1 MSSVFESSEEKTNG
15 TKLARLVIDGGT
27 HALRTFLNTFHPPG
41 VLQAALAS
49 NFGKLHV
56 LKSKR
61 AIFDSQWESLFPSSG
76 DPPDSETFDI
86 TLLHL
91 LLREIC
97 YLAPPSTVWNNLA
110 LDSDVSPEAHIVR
123 IKCFRNELC
132 HSISTGIT
140 NVEFEDK
147 WNKISK
153 SLVVLGLDQKE
164 IDLLKTKP
172 IDHDTESRVKAE
184 VERWTRDFET
194 QIQILEQEVKQ
205 MKDEISRIHDSISEK
220 GANELA
226 NCLPDEIPDVF
237 GRSEEIR
244 QVTEAIQF
252 QRVATVVITGGP
264 GFGKT
269 TVANKVAHELVANHH
284 CKNTVLYCPIRSK
297 TTVDDVAT
305 SMILTCNKNHSHP
318 PQNPHHWLL
327 NWSKQQMNN
336 VTFILDNADD
346 VLNSDDRLHFINLL
360 RDMRILSGQNVDFLV
375 TSRRVFKDSSLKMIE
390 VRLKPLPPE
399 ESQRVLTAQV
409 SDDCIKKQL
418 SKTDILVELCGCVP
432 LALCIV
438 GSLLLDYTEDELINS
453 LKESPLEVLRED
465 ESDDNSVEKAIKT
478 SYDVLS
484 HIEQQALLVMSAFPG
499 SFSSEAARTVISKCT
514 SCTTQPILILRS
526 LKNRSLIEQP
536 ASQRYQIHP
545 LIQAFLKT
553 IDQEVG
559 TQLVISGQR
568 EACAYF
574 ISQLADNA
582 NLYWTND
589 MCKESIQRFN
599 KDRHNFEYFLKACI
613 SGLKNEDP
621 DVLAVMETLVERIS
635 QISSIYL
642 YLEMCLL
649 PSVYVEFL
657 KLSCDLLTSG
667 HYPANKRV
675 ELLCLVGHESRRA
688 GDLNKYKEFQEK
700 AREAHLQNP
709 AEFEGEKVSEAF
721 FHNNNARFL
730 AEEGK
735 LDEAKEQFDLCLN
748 ICEENLSLDYMYV
761 QKAITLLFAGYED
774 NRRNERCKAEQKL
787 NEALDLYQRVL
798 GKHVMTAWA
807 ERKLADF
814 HLFHGDGS
822 LGTVEDQQKCIEFY
836 GDALTIME
844 SLGMAG
850 HKECILSLTNLG
862 ICHQLQGNQEQAMK
876 LYQGALNIAERE
888 LGENHKWKVYL
899 KTQMAYWNKEKGNLD
914 EAKALKEEA
923 VHMSDTLGLPVNQ
936 PRNKFLLQKI

>member
-1 MSSVFESSEEKTNG
+1 MTSVFEASQEKTNG
-15 TKLARLVIDGGT
+15 TKLVRLVIDGGT
-27 HALRTFLNTFHPPG
+27 HALRTFLHTIYPPG
-41 VLQAALAS
+41 VLQAALTS
-49 NFGKLHV
+49 NRGTLQV
-56 LKSKR
+56 LKSRR

-97 YLAPPSTVWNNLA
+97 YLAPPLTGWNNPPA
-110 LDSDVSPEAHIVR
+110 DTDFSYEANIVR
-123 IKCFRNELC
+123 IKFFRNELC
-132 HSISTGIT
+132 HGISTGIT
-140 NVEFEDK
+140 NAEFEDK

-153 SLVVLGLDQKE
+153 SLVALGLDQNE
-164 IDLLKTKP
+164 VDRLKTEP

-194 QIQILEQEVKQ
+194 QIQLLELEVKQ
-205 MKDEISRIHDSISEK
+205 MKEKISRIQVSGSET
-220 GANELA
+220 GAGELA
-226 NCLPDEIPDVF
+226 NCLPDEDPKVF

-244 QVTEAIQF
+244 QVTEAIQTKG
-252 QRVATVVITGGP
+252 VATVVITGGP

-269 TVANKVAHELVANHH
+269 TVANKVAHELVGV

-305 SMILTCNKNHSHP
+305 SMILACNKNHSHP

-327 NWSKQQMNN
+327 NWSKQQTNN

-346 VLNSDDRLHFINLL
+346 VLNSDDRSHFISLL
-360 RDMRILSGQNVDFLV
+360 HDMRILSGQNINFVV

-399 ESQRVLTAQV
+399 ESQRVLTEQI

-453 LKESPLEVLRED
+453 LNEKPLDVLRED

-478 SYDVLS
+478 SYDVLN
-484 HIEQQALLVMSAFPG
+484 HIEQQVLVVMSAFPG
-499 SFSSEAARTVISKCT
+499 SFSSEAAKTVINKCT
-514 SCTTQPILILRS
+514 SCTSQPISILRS

-553 IDQEVG
+553 IDQDMG
-559 TQLVISGQR
+559 TPLVALG
-568 EACAYF
+568 EKVACAYF
-574 ISQLADNA
+574 VSQLADNTV
-582 NLYWTND
+582 LYWSKD
-589 MCKESIQRFN
+589 RCKESIQLFN
-599 KDRHNFEYFLKACI
+599 KDRHNFEYFLNVCI
-613 SGLKNEDP
+613 SGVKSKDP
-621 DVLAVMETLVERIS
+621 DVLAIVETLLERLS
-635 QISSIYL
+635 RISSIYL

-667 HYPANKRV
+667 HHPANKRV

-700 AREAHLQNP
+700 AREMFSQNP

-721 FHNNNARFL
+721 FYNNNARFL

-735 LDEAKEQFDLCLN
+735 LDEAKEEFDLCLN
-748 ICEENLSLDYMYV
+748 ICEEHLYLDYMYV

-774 NRRNERCKAEQKL
+774 NRRNERHEANQKL
-787 NEALDLYQRVL
+787 NEALNLYRSVL

-807 ERKLADF
+807 HRYLADF
-814 HLFHGDGS
+814 LLFHVDNS
-822 LGTVEDQQKCIEFY
+822 FGTAEDQQKCMKLYEN
-836 GDALTIME
+836 ALEIME
-844 SLGMAG
+844 SLGMAD

-862 ICHQLQGNQEQAMK
+862 ICHQLQGSQEQAMK
-876 LYQGALNIAERE
+876 LYQRALHIAERE
-888 LGENHKWKVYL
+888 LGENHTWKVYL
-899 KTQMAYWNKEKGNLD
+899 KTQMAYWNKENGKLV
-914 EAKALKEEA
+914 EAKTLKDDA
-923 VHMSDTLGLPVNQ
+923 VRMSYTLGLPDNQ

>member
-1 MSSVFESSEEKTNG
+1 MTSVFEASEEKTNG

-27 HALRTFLNTFHPPG
+27 HVLRSFLHTIYPPG

-49 NFGKLHV
+49 NYGTLQL
-56 LKSKR
+56 LKSRR
-61 AIFDSQWESLFPSSG
+61 AIFDNQWESLFPSSG

-97 YLAPPSTVWNNLA
+97 YLAPPLTGWNNLPA
-110 LDSDVSPEAHIVR
+110 DTDFSYEANIVR
-123 IKCFRNELC
+123 IKFFRNELC
-132 HSISTGIT
+132 HGISTGIT
-140 NVEFEDK
+140 NAEFEDK

-153 SLVVLGLDQKE
+153 SLVALGLDQKE
-164 IDLLKTKP
+164 VDRLKTKP

-194 QIQILEQEVKQ
+194 QIQLLELEVKQ
-205 MKDEISRIHDSISEK
+205 MNDKISRIQDSVSETAA
-220 GANELA
+220 GELT
-226 NCLPDEIPDVF
+226 NCLPDEDRKVF

-244 QVTEAIQF
+244 QVTEAIQTKG
-252 QRVATVVITGGP
+252 VATVVITGGP

-305 SMILTCNKNHSHP
+305 SMILACNKNHSHP
-318 PQNPHHWLL
+318 PRNPHHWLL

-346 VLNSDDRLHFINLL
+346 VLNSDDRLHFISLL
-360 RDMRILSGQNVDFLV
+360 RDMRILSGQNINFVV

-399 ESQRVLTAQV
+399 ESQRVLTEQI

-438 GSLLLDYTEDELINS
+438 GSLLLDYTEDELIDS
-453 LKESPLEVLRED
+453 LKERPLDVLRED

-499 SFSSEAARTVISKCT
+499 SFSSEAAKTVINNCT
-514 SCTTQPILILRS
+514 SCTTQPISILRS

-545 LIQAFLKT
+545 LIQAFLKS
-553 IDQEVG
+553 IDQDMG
-559 TQLVISGQR
+559 THLVTLG
-568 EACAYF
+568 EKVACAF
-574 ISQLADNA
+574 FVSQLADNTV
-582 NLYWTND
+582 LYWSKD
-589 MCKESIQRFN
+589 RCKESIQRFN
-599 KDRHNFEYFLKACI
+599 EDRHNFEYFLNACI
-613 SGLKNEDP
+613 SGLKSKNP
-621 DVLAVMETLVERIS
+621 DILTIVEILIERIS
-635 QISSIYL
+635 RISSIYL

-667 HYPANKRV
+667 HHPATKRV

-700 AREAHLQNP
+700 ARETFSQNP
-709 AEFEGEKVSEAF
+709 AAFQGEKVSEAF
-721 FHNNNARFL
+721 FYNNNARFL

-735 LDEAKEQFDLCLN
+735 LDEAKQQFDFCLN

-761 QKAITLLFAGYED
+761 QKAITLLFAGNED
-774 NRRNERCKAEQKL
+774 NRRNERQEAEQKL

-798 GKHVMTAWA
+798 GRHVMTAWA
-807 ERKLADF
+807 YRYLADF
-814 HLFHGDGS
+814 LLFHVDNS
-822 LGTVEDQQKCIEFY
+822 FGTAENQQKCIELY
-836 GDALTIME
+836 EDALEIME
-844 SLGMAG
+844 SLGMAD

-862 ICHQLQGNQEQAMK
+862 ICRQLQDNQEQAMK
-876 LYQGALNIAERE
+876 LYQRALHIAERE
-888 LGENHKWKVYL
+888 LGENHTWKVYL
-899 KTQMAYWNKEKGNLD
+899 KTQMAYWNKENGRLD
-914 EAKALKEEA
+914 EAKALKDDA
-923 VHMSDTLGLPVNQ
+923 MRMSYTLGLSDNQ

>member
-1 MSSVFESSEEKTNG
+1 M
-15 TKLARLVIDGGT
+15 
-27 HALRTFLNTFHPPG
+27 
-41 VLQAALAS
+41 
-49 NFGKLHV
+49 
-56 LKSKR
+56 
-61 AIFDSQWESLFPSSG
+61 
-76 DPPDSETFDI
+76 
-86 TLLHL
+86 
-91 LLREIC
+91 
-97 YLAPPSTVWNNLA
+97 
-110 LDSDVSPEAHIVR
+110 
-123 IKCFRNELC
+123 
-132 HSISTGIT
+132 
-140 NVEFEDK
+140 
-147 WNKISK
+147 
-153 SLVVLGLDQKE
+153 
-164 IDLLKTKP
+164 
-172 IDHDTESRVKAE
+172 
-184 VERWTRDFET
+184 
-194 QIQILEQEVKQ
+194 
-205 MKDEISRIHDSISEK
+205 
-220 GANELA
+220 
-226 NCLPDEIPDVF
+226 
-237 GRSEEIR
+237 
-244 QVTEAIQF
+244 
-252 QRVATVVITGGP
+252 
-264 GFGKT
+264 
-269 TVANKVAHELVANHH
+269 
-284 CKNTVLYCPIRSK
+284 
-297 TTVDDVAT
+297 
-305 SMILTCNKNHSHP
+305 
-318 PQNPHHWLL
+318 
-327 NWSKQQMNN
+327 
-336 VTFILDNADD
+336 
-346 VLNSDDRLHFINLL
+346 
-360 RDMRILSGQNVDFLV
+360 
-375 TSRRVFKDSSLKMIE
+375 
-390 VRLKPLPPE
+390 
-399 ESQRVLTAQV
+399 
-409 SDDCIKKQL
+409 
-418 SKTDILVELCGCVP
+418 
-432 LALCIV
+432 
-438 GSLLLDYTEDELINS
+438 
-453 LKESPLEVLRED
+453 EVLRED

-478 SYDVLS
+478 SYDVLN
-484 HIEQQALLVMSAFPG
+484 HIEQQVLVVMSAFPG
-499 SFSSEAARTVISKCT
+499 SFSSEAAKTVISKCT
-514 SCTTQPILILRS
+514 SCTSQPISILRS

-536 ASQRYQIHP
+536 ASHRYQIHP

-553 IDQEVG
+553 IDQDIG
-559 TQLVISGQR
+559 TQLVIWGER
-568 EACAYF
+568 VACAYF

-582 NLYWTND
+582 DLYWTKD

-621 DVLAVMETLVERIS
+621 DVLAVIETLVERIS
-635 QISSIYL
+635 QISSKYL

-667 HYPANKRV
+667 HHPSTKRV

-688 GDLNKYKEFQEK
+688 GYLNKYKEFQEK

-822 LGTVEDQQKCIEFY
+822 LGTVEDQQKCMELY

>member
-1 MSSVFESSEEKTNG
+1 MTSVFEATQEKTNG

-27 HALRTFLNTFHPPG
+27 HALRTFLHTIYPPG

-49 NFGKLHV
+49 NVGTLQV
-56 LKSKR
+56 LKSRR

-86 TLLHL
+86 TLLYL

-97 YLAPPSTVWNNLA
+97 YLAPPLTGWNNIPA
-110 LDSDVSPEAHIVR
+110 ETDFSYEANIVR
-123 IKCFRNELC
+123 IKLFRNELC
-132 HSISTGIT
+132 HGISTGIT
-140 NVEFEDK
+140 NAEFEDK

-153 SLVVLGLDQKE
+153 SLVALGLDQKE
-164 IDLLKTKP
+164 VDRLKTKP

-194 QIQILEQEVKQ
+194 QIQLLELEVKQ
-205 MKDEISRIHDSISEK
+205 MKDKISRIQVSVSET
-220 GANELA
+220 GAGELA
-226 NCLPDEIPDVF
+226 NCLPDEDPKVF
-237 GRSEEIR
+237 GRSEEIG
-244 QVTEAIQF
+244 QVTEAIKAKG
-252 QRVATVVITGGP
+252 VAVVVITGGP

-269 TVANKVAHELVANHH
+269 TVANKVAHELVGV

-305 SMILTCNKNHSHP
+305 SMILACNKNHSHP

-346 VLNSDDRLHFINLL
+346 VLNSDDQSHFISLL
-360 RDMRILSGQNVDFLV
+360 RDMRILSGQNINFVV

-399 ESQRVLTAQV
+399 ESQRVLTEQI

-418 SKTDILVELCGCVP
+418 SKTDIVVELCGCVP

-453 LKESPLEVLRED
+453 LKERPLDVLRED

-499 SFSSEAARTVISKCT
+499 SFTSEAAKAVINNCT
-514 SCTTQPILILRS
+514 SCTTQPISILRS
-526 LKNRSLIEQP
+526 LKHRSLIEQP

-553 IDQEVG
+553 IDQDMGTPLVALGEEV
-559 TQLVISGQR
+559 
-568 EACAYF
+568 ACAYF
-574 ISQLADNA
+574 VSLLADNTV
-582 NLYWTND
+582 LYWSKD
-589 MCKESIQRFN
+589 RCKESIQRFN
-599 KDRHNFEYFLKACI
+599 MDRHNFEFFLNLCI
-613 SGLKNEDP
+613 SGVKSKDP
-621 DVLAVMETLVERIS
+621 DVLAIVETLLERIS
-635 QISSIYL
+635 RISSIYL

-667 HYPANKRV
+667 HHPATKRV

-700 AREAHLQNP
+700 ARETFSQNP
-709 AEFEGEKVSEAF
+709 AEFAGEKVSEAF
-721 FHNNNARFL
+721 FYNNNARFL

-735 LDEAKEQFDLCLN
+735 LDEAKEEFDFCLN

-774 NRRNERCKAEQKL
+774 NRRNERHEADQKL
-787 NEALDLYQRVL
+787 NEALDLYQKVL

-807 ERKLADF
+807 HRYLADF
-814 HLFHGDGS
+814 LLFHVDNS
-822 LGTVEDQQKCIEFY
+822 FGTAEDQQKCIELY
-836 GDALTIME
+836 ENALEIME
-844 SLGMAG
+844 SLGMAD

-862 ICHQLQGNQEQAMK
+862 ICHQLQGSQEQAMK
-876 LYQGALNIAERE
+876 LYQRALHIAERE
-888 LGENHKWKVYL
+888 LGENHTWKVYL
-899 KTQMAYWNKEKGNLD
+899 KTQMAYWNKENGKLD
-914 EAKALKEEA
+914 EAEALKDDA
-923 VHMSDTLGLPVNQ
+923 VRMSYTLGLPDNQ

>member
-61 AIFDSQWESLFPSSG
+61 GIFDSQWESLFPSSG

-97 YLAPPSTVWNNLA
+97 YLAPPSTGWNNLP

-132 HSISTGIT
+132 HSISTGVT

-147 WNKISK
+147 WNKISE
-153 SLVVLGLDQKE
+153 SLVALGLDQKE

-194 QIQILEQEVKQ
+194 QIQILEQE
-205 MKDEISRIHDSISEK
+205 
-220 GANELA
+220 LA

-252 QRVATVVITGGP
+252 QRVDTVVITGGP
-264 GFGKT
+264 GF
-269 TVANKVAHELVANHH
+269 VAHELVANHH

-327 NWSKQQMNN
+327 NWSKQQMNH

-346 VLNSDDRLHFINLL
+346 ILNSDDRLHFINLL

-390 VRLKPLPPE
+390 VRLKALALE
-399 ESQRVLTAQV
+399 ESRRVLTAQV

-418 SKTDILVELCGCVP
+418 SKTDILIELCGCVP
-432 LALCIV
+432 LAICIV
-438 GSLLLDYTEDELINS
+438 GSLLSDYTEDELINS
-453 LKESPLEVLRED
+453 LKESPLDVLRED
-465 ESDDNSVEKAIKT
+465 ESDDNSVKKAIKT
-478 SYDVLS
+478 SHDVLS
-484 HIEQQALLVMSAFPG
+484 DIEQQVLVVMSAFLG
-499 SFSSEAARTVISKCT
+499 SFSSEAAKTVISKCM
-514 SCTTQPILILRS
+514 SCISQPMSILRS

-582 NLYWTND
+582 DLYWTND

-667 HYPANKRV
+667 HHPSTRRV

-822 LGTVEDQQKCIEFY
+822 LGTVEDQQKCIELY

>member
-1 MSSVFESSEEKTNG
+1 M
-15 TKLARLVIDGGT
+15 
-27 HALRTFLNTFHPPG
+27 
-41 VLQAALAS
+41 
-49 NFGKLHV
+49 
-56 LKSKR
+56 
-61 AIFDSQWESLFPSSG
+61 
-76 DPPDSETFDI
+76 
-86 TLLHL
+86 
-91 LLREIC
+91 
-97 YLAPPSTVWNNLA
+97 
-110 LDSDVSPEAHIVR
+110 
-123 IKCFRNELC
+123 
-132 HSISTGIT
+132 
-140 NVEFEDK
+140 
-147 WNKISK
+147 
-153 SLVVLGLDQKE
+153 
-164 IDLLKTKP
+164 
-172 IDHDTESRVKAE
+172 
-184 VERWTRDFET
+184 
-194 QIQILEQEVKQ
+194 
-205 MKDEISRIHDSISEK
+205 
-220 GANELA
+220 
-226 NCLPDEIPDVF
+226 
-237 GRSEEIR
+237 
-244 QVTEAIQF
+244 
-252 QRVATVVITGGP
+252 
-264 GFGKT
+264 
-269 TVANKVAHELVANHH
+269 
-284 CKNTVLYCPIRSK
+284 
-297 TTVDDVAT
+297 
-305 SMILTCNKNHSHP
+305 
-318 PQNPHHWLL
+318 
-327 NWSKQQMNN
+327 
-336 VTFILDNADD
+336 
-346 VLNSDDRLHFINLL
+346 
-360 RDMRILSGQNVDFLV
+360 
-375 TSRRVFKDSSLKMIE
+375 
-390 VRLKPLPPE
+390 
-399 ESQRVLTAQV
+399 
-409 SDDCIKKQL
+409 
-418 SKTDILVELCGCVP
+418 
-432 LALCIV
+432 
-438 GSLLLDYTEDELINS
+438 
-453 LKESPLEVLRED
+453 
-465 ESDDNSVEKAIKT
+465 
-478 SYDVLS
+478 
-484 HIEQQALLVMSAFPG
+484 
-499 SFSSEAARTVISKCT
+499 
-514 SCTTQPILILRS
+514 
-526 LKNRSLIEQP
+526 
-536 ASQRYQIHP
+536 
-545 LIQAFLKT
+545 
-553 IDQEVG
+553 
-559 TQLVISGQR
+559 
-568 EACAYF
+568 ACAYF

-582 NLYWTND
+582 DLYWTKD

-667 HYPANKRV
+667 HHPANKRV

-822 LGTVEDQQKCIEFY
+822 LGTVEDQQKCIELY

-862 ICHQLQGNQEQAMK
+862 ICHQLQGNQEQAIK

-888 LGENHKWKVYL
+888 LGENHKSKVYL

>member
-1 MSSVFESSEEKTNG
+1 MTSVFEASQEKTNG

-27 HALRTFLNTFHPPG
+27 HALRTFLHTIYPPG

-49 NFGKLHV
+49 NFGTLQV

-97 YLAPPSTVWNNLA
+97 YLAPPLTGWNNLPA
-110 LDSDVSPEAHIVR
+110 ETDFSYEANIAR
-123 IKCFRNELC
+123 IKFFRNELC
-132 HSISTGIT
+132 HGISTGIT
-140 NVEFEDK
+140 NAEFEDK

-153 SLVVLGLDQKE
+153 SLVALGLDQKE
-164 IDLLKTKP
+164 VDRLKTKP

-194 QIQILEQEVKQ
+194 QIQLLELEVKQ
-205 MKDEISRIHDSISEK
+205 MKDKISRIQDSVSET
-220 GANELA
+220 GTGELA
-226 NCLPDEIPDVF
+226 NCLPDEDPKVF

-244 QVTEAIQF
+244 QVTEDIQTKG
-252 QRVATVVITGGP
+252 VATVVITGGP

-269 TVANKVAHELVANHH
+269 TVANKVAHELVGV

-305 SMILTCNKNHSHP
+305 SMILACNKNHSHP
-318 PQNPHHWLL
+318 PRNPQHWLL
-327 NWSKQQMNN
+327 NWSKQQTNN

-346 VLNSDDRLHFINLL
+346 VLNSDERLHFVSLL
-360 RDMRILSGQNVDFLV
+360 RDMRILSGQNINFVV

-399 ESQRVLTAQV
+399 ESQRVLTEQI

-418 SKTDILVELCGCVP
+418 SKTDILVELCGRVP

-453 LKESPLEVLRED
+453 LKERPLDVLRED

-484 HIEQQALLVMSAFPG
+484 DIEQQALLVMSAFPG
-499 SFSSEAARTVISKCT
+499 SFSSEAAKTVINNCT
-514 SCTTQPILILRS
+514 SCATQPISILRS

-553 IDQEVG
+553 IDQDMG
-559 TQLVISGQR
+559 TPLVALG
-568 EACAYF
+568 EKVACAYF
-574 ISQLADNA
+574 VSQLADNTV
-582 NLYWTND
+582 LYWSKD
-589 MCKESIQRFN
+589 RCKESIQRFN
-599 KDRHNFEYFLKACI
+599 KDRHNFEFFLNVCI
-613 SGLKNEDP
+613 SGVKSKDP
-621 DVLAVMETLVERIS
+621 DVLVIVETLLERMS
-635 QISSIYL
+635 RISSIYL

-667 HYPANKRV
+667 HHPANKRV

-700 AREAHLQNP
+700 ARETFSQNP

-721 FHNNNARFL
+721 FYNNNARFL

-735 LDEAKEQFDLCLN
+735 LDEAKEEFDFCLN

-761 QKAITLLFAGYED
+761 QKAITLLFAGNED
-774 NRRNERCKAEQKL
+774 NRRNERHEADQKL
-787 NEALDLYQRVL
+787 NEALNLYQRVL

-807 ERKLADF
+807 HRYLADF
-814 HLFHGDGS
+814 LLFHVDNS
-822 LGTVEDQQKCIEFY
+822 FGTAEDQQKCIELY
-836 GDALTIME
+836 ENALGIME
-844 SLGMAG
+844 SLGMAD

-876 LYQGALNIAERE
+876 LYQRALHIAERE
-888 LGENHKWKVYL
+888 LGENHTWKVYL
-899 KTQMAYWNKEKGNLD
+899 KTQMAYWNKENGKLD
-914 EAKALKEEA
+914 EAKALKDDA
-923 VHMSDTLGLPVNQ
+923 LRMSYTLGLPDNQ

>member
-1 MSSVFESSEEKTNG
+1 MTSVFEASQEKTNG

-27 HALRTFLNTFHPPG
+27 HALRTFLNTIYPPG
-41 VLQAALAS
+41 VLQAALTS
-49 NFGKLHV
+49 NRGTLQV
-56 LKSKR
+56 LKSRR

-97 YLAPPSTVWNNLA
+97 YLAPPLTGWNNLP

-140 NVEFEDK
+140 NAEFEDK

-153 SLVVLGLDQKE
+153 SLVALGLDQKE

-220 GANELA
+220 GSNELA

-252 QRVATVVITGGP
+252 QGVATVVITGGP

-269 TVANKVAHELVANHH
+269 TVANKVAHELVGV

-305 SMILTCNKNHSHP
+305 SMILACNKNHSHP
-318 PQNPHHWLL
+318 PQNPHHWFL

-346 VLNSDDRLHFINLL
+346 VLNSDDRLHFISLL
-360 RDMRILSGQNVDFLV
+360 RDMRILSGQNINFVV

-399 ESQRVLTAQV
+399 ESQRVLTEQI

-453 LKESPLEVLRED
+453 LKESPLDVLRED

-499 SFSSEAARTVISKCT
+499 SFSSEAAKTVINNCT
-514 SCTTQPILILRS
+514 SCTTQPISILRS

-553 IDQEVG
+553 IDQDLDTPPVALGEKV
-559 TQLVISGQR
+559 
-568 EACAYF
+568 ACAYF
-574 ISQLADNA
+574 VSQLADNTV
-582 NLYWTND
+582 LYWSKD
-589 MCKESIQRFN
+589 RCKESIQLFN
-599 KDRHNFEYFLKACI
+599 KDRHNFEFFLNVCI
-613 SGLKNEDP
+613 SGVKSKDP
-621 DVLAVMETLVERIS
+621 DVLAIVETLLERIS
-635 QISSIYL
+635 RISSIYL

-667 HYPANKRV
+667 HHPANKTV

-700 AREAHLQNP
+700 ARETFSQNP

-721 FHNNNARFL
+721 FYNNNARFL

-735 LDEAKEQFDLCLN
+735 LDEAKEEFDFCLN

-761 QKAITLLFAGYED
+761 QKAITLLFAGTED
-774 NRRNERCKAEQKL
+774 NRRNERHEADQKL
-787 NEALDLYQRVL
+787 NEALNLYQRVL

-807 ERKLADF
+807 HRYLADF
-814 HLFHGDGS
+814 LLFHVDNS
-822 LGTVEDQQKCIEFY
+822 FGTAEDQQKCIELY
-836 GDALTIME
+836 ENALGIMD
-844 SLGMAG
+844 SLGMAD

-876 LYQGALNIAERE
+876 LYQRALHIAERE
-888 LGENHKWKVYL
+888 LGENHTWKVYL
-899 KTQMAYWNKEKGNLD
+899 KTQMAYWNKENGKLE
-914 EAKALKEEA
+914 EAKALKDDA
-923 VHMSDTLGLPVNQ
+923 VRMSYTLGLPDNQ
-936 PRNKFLLQKI
+936 PRNKFLLHKI

>member
-1 MSSVFESSEEKTNG
+1 MTSVFEASQEKTNG
-15 TKLARLVIDGGT
+15 TKLVRLVIDGGT
-27 HALRTFLNTFHPPG
+27 HALRTFLHTIYSPG
-41 VLQAALAS
+41 VLQAALTS
-49 NFGKLHV
+49 NRGTLQV
-56 LKSKR
+56 LKSRR

-97 YLAPPSTVWNNLA
+97 YLAPPLTGWNNPPA
-110 LDSDVSPEAHIVR
+110 DTDFSYEANIVR
-123 IKCFRNELC
+123 IKFFRNELC
-132 HSISTGIT
+132 HGISTGIT
-140 NVEFEDK
+140 NAEFEDK

-153 SLVVLGLDQKE
+153 SLVALGLDQNE
-164 IDLLKTKP
+164 VDRLKTEP

-194 QIQILEQEVKQ
+194 QIQLLELEVKQ
-205 MKDEISRIHDSISEK
+205 MKEKISRIQVSGSET
-220 GANELA
+220 GAGELA
-226 NCLPDEIPDVF
+226 NCLPDEDPKVF

-244 QVTEAIQF
+244 QVTEAIQTKG
-252 QRVATVVITGGP
+252 VATVVITGGP

-269 TVANKVAHELVANHH
+269 TVANKVAHELVGV

-305 SMILTCNKNHSHP
+305 SMILACNKNHSHP
-318 PQNPHHWLL
+318 PRNPHHWLL
-327 NWSKQQMNN
+327 NWSKQQTNN

-346 VLNSDDRLHFINLL
+346 VLNSDDRSHFISLL
-360 RDMRILSGQNVDFLV
+360 RDMRILSGQNINFVV
-375 TSRRVFKDSSLKMIE
+375 TSRRVFKDPSLKMIE

-399 ESQRVLTAQV
+399 ESQRVLTEQI

-453 LKESPLEVLRED
+453 LNEKPLDVLRED

-478 SYDVLS
+478 SYDVLN
-484 HIEQQALLVMSAFPG
+484 HIEQQVLVVMSAFPG
-499 SFSSEAARTVISKCT
+499 SFSSEAAKTVISKCT
-514 SCTTQPILILRS
+514 SCTSQPISILRS

-553 IDQEVG
+553 IDQDMG
-559 TQLVISGQR
+559 TPLVALG
-568 EACAYF
+568 EKVACAYF
-574 ISQLADNA
+574 VSQLADNTV
-582 NLYWTND
+582 LYWSKD
-589 MCKESIQRFN
+589 RCKESIQLFN
-599 KDRHNFEYFLKACI
+599 KDRHNFEYFLNVCI
-613 SGLKNEDP
+613 SGVKSKDP
-621 DVLAVMETLVERIS
+621 DVLAIVETLLERLS
-635 QISSIYL
+635 RISSIYL

-667 HYPANKRV
+667 HHPANKRV

-700 AREAHLQNP
+700 AREMFSQNP

-721 FHNNNARFL
+721 FYNNNARFL

-735 LDEAKEQFDLCLN
+735 LDEAKEEFDLCLN
-748 ICEENLSLDYMYV
+748 ICEEHLYLDYMYV

-774 NRRNERCKAEQKL
+774 NRRNERHEANQKL
-787 NEALDLYQRVL
+787 NEALNLYRSVL

-807 ERKLADF
+807 HRYLADF
-814 HLFHGDGS
+814 LLFHVDNS
-822 LGTVEDQQKCIEFY
+822 FGTAEDQQKCMKLYEN
-836 GDALTIME
+836 ALEIME
-844 SLGMAG
+844 SLGMAD

-862 ICHQLQGNQEQAMK
+862 ICHQLQGNQEQAMI
-876 LYQGALNIAERE
+876 LYQRALHIAERE
-888 LGENHKWKVYL
+888 LGENHTWKVYL
-899 KTQMAYWNKEKGNLD
+899 KTQMAYWNKENGKLV
-914 EAKALKEEA
+914 EAKTLKDDA
-923 VHMSDTLGLPVNQ
+923 VRMSYTLGLPDNQ

>member
-1 MSSVFESSEEKTNG
+1 MTSVFEASQEKTNG

-27 HALRTFLNTFHPPG
+27 HALRTFLHTIYPPG

-49 NFGKLHV
+49 NYGTLQV

-97 YLAPPSTVWNNLA
+97 YLAEPLTGWNNPPA
-110 LDSDVSPEAHIVR
+110 DTDFSYEASIVR
-123 IKCFRNELC
+123 IKFFRNELC
-132 HSISTGIT
+132 HANSTGIT
-140 NVEFEDK
+140 NAEFEDK

-153 SLVVLGLDQKE
+153 PLVALGLDQNE
-164 IDLLKTKP
+164 VDRLKTKP

-194 QIQILEQEVKQ
+194 QIQLLELEVKQ
-205 MKDEISRIHDSISEK
+205 MKEKISRIQVSGSET
-220 GANELA
+220 GAGELA
-226 NCLPDEIPDVF
+226 NCLPDEDPKVF

-244 QVTEAIQF
+244 QVTEAIQTKG
-252 QRVATVVITGGP
+252 VATVVITGGP

-269 TVANKVAHELVANHH
+269 TVANKVAHELVGV

-318 PQNPHHWLL
+318 PRNPHHWLL
-327 NWSKQQMNN
+327 NWSKQQTNN

-346 VLNSDDRLHFINLL
+346 VLNSDDRLHFISLL
-360 RDMRILSGQNVDFLV
+360 RDMRILSGQNINFVV

-399 ESQRVLTAQV
+399 ESQRVLTEQI

-499 SFSSEAARTVISKCT
+499 SFSSEAAKTVINNCT
-514 SCTTQPILILRS
+514 SCTTQPISILRS

-553 IDQEVG
+553 IDQDLG
-559 TQLVISGQR
+559 TPPVALGEKV
-568 EACAYF
+568 ACAYF
-574 ISQLADNA
+574 VSQLADNTV
-582 NLYWTND
+582 LYWSKD
-589 MCKESIQRFN
+589 RCKESIQLFN
-599 KDRHNFEYFLKACI
+599 KDRHNFEFFLNVCI
-613 SGLKNEDP
+613 SGVKSKDP
-621 DVLAVMETLVERIS
+621 DVLAIVETLLERIS
-635 QISSIYL
+635 RISSIYL

-667 HYPANKRV
+667 HHPANKTV

-700 AREAHLQNP
+700 ARETFSQNP

-721 FHNNNARFL
+721 FYNNNARFL

-735 LDEAKEQFDLCLN
+735 LDEAKEEFDFCLN

-761 QKAITLLFAGYED
+761 QKAITLLFAGTED
-774 NRRNERCKAEQKL
+774 NRRNERHEADQKL
-787 NEALDLYQRVL
+787 NEALNLYQRVL

-807 ERKLADF
+807 HRYLADF
-814 HLFHGDGS
+814 LLFHVDNS
-822 LGTVEDQQKCIEFY
+822 FGTAEDQQKCIELY
-836 GDALTIME
+836 ENALGIMD
-844 SLGMAG
+844 SLGMAD

-876 LYQGALNIAERE
+876 LYQRALHIAERE
-888 LGENHKWKVYL
+888 LGENHTWKVYL
-899 KTQMAYWNKEKGNLD
+899 KTQMAYWNKENGKLE
-914 EAKALKEEA
+914 EAKALKDDA
-923 VHMSDTLGLPVNQ
+923 VRMSYTLGLPDNQ

>member
-1 MSSVFESSEEKTNG
+1 MTSVFEASEEKTNG

-27 HALRTFLNTFHPPG
+27 HVLRSFLHTIYPPG

-49 NFGKLHV
+49 NYETLQL
-56 LKSKR
+56 LKSRR
-61 AIFDSQWESLFPSSG
+61 AIFDNQWESLFPSSG

-97 YLAPPSTVWNNLA
+97 YLTQPLTGWNNLPA
-110 LDSDVSPEAHIVR
+110 DTDFSYEANIVR
-123 IKCFRNELC
+123 IKFFRNELC
-132 HSISTGIT
+132 HGISTGIT
-140 NVEFEDK
+140 NAEFEDK

-153 SLVVLGLDQKE
+153 SLVALGLDQKE
-164 IDLLKTKP
+164 VDRLKTKP

-194 QIQILEQEVKQ
+194 QIQLLELEVKQ
-205 MKDEISRIHDSISEK
+205 MNDKISRIQDSVSETAA
-220 GANELA
+220 GELT
-226 NCLPDEIPDVF
+226 NCLPDEDPKVF

-244 QVTEAIQF
+244 QVTEAIQTKG
-252 QRVATVVITGGP
+252 VATVVITGGP

-269 TVANKVAHELVANHH
+269 TVANKVAHELVGV

-297 TTVDDVAT
+297 TTADDVAT
-305 SMILTCNKNHSHP
+305 SMILACNKNHSHP
-318 PQNPHHWLL
+318 PRNPHHWLL

-346 VLNSDDRLHFINLL
+346 VLNSDDRLHFISLL
-360 RDMRILSGQNVDFLV
+360 RDMRILSGQNINFVL

-399 ESQRVLTAQV
+399 ESQRVLTEQI

-438 GSLLLDYTEDELINS
+438 GSLLSDYTEDELIDS
-453 LKESPLEVLRED
+453 LKERPLDVLRED

-499 SFSSEAARTVISKCT
+499 SFSSEAAKTVINNCT
-514 SCTTQPILILRS
+514 SCTTQPISILRS

-545 LIQAFLKT
+545 LIQAFLKS
-553 IDQEVG
+553 IDQDMG
-559 TQLVISGQR
+559 THLVTLG
-568 EACAYF
+568 EKVACAF
-574 ISQLADNA
+574 FVSQLADNTV
-582 NLYWTND
+582 LYWSKD
-589 MCKESIQRFN
+589 RCKESIQRFN
-599 KDRHNFEYFLKACI
+599 EDRHNFEYFLNACI
-613 SGLKNEDP
+613 SGLKSKNP
-621 DVLAVMETLVERIS
+621 DVLTIVEILIERIS
-635 QISSIYL
+635 RISSIYL

-667 HYPANKRV
+667 HHPANKGV

-688 GDLNKYKEFQEK
+688 GDLSKYKEFQEK
-700 AREAHLQNP
+700 ARETFSQNP
-709 AEFEGEKVSEAF
+709 AAFQGEKVSEAF
-721 FHNNNARFL
+721 FYNNNARFL

-735 LDEAKEQFDLCLN
+735 LDEAKEQFDFCLN

-761 QKAITLLFAGYED
+761 QKAITLLFAGNED
-774 NRRNERCKAEQKL
+774 NRRNERQEAEQKL
-787 NEALDLYQRVL
+787 NEALNLYQRVL
-798 GKHVMTAWA
+798 GRHVMTAWA
-807 ERKLADF
+807 YRYLADF
-814 HLFHGDGS
+814 LLFRVDNS
-822 LGTVEDQQKCIEFY
+822 FGTAQNQQKCIELY
-836 GDALTIME
+836 EDALEIME
-844 SLGMAG
+844 SLGMAD

-862 ICHQLQGNQEQAMK
+862 ICRQLQDNQEQAMK
-876 LYQGALNIAERE
+876 LYQRALHIAERE
-888 LGENHKWKVYL
+888 LGENHTWKVYL
-899 KTQMAYWNKEKGNLD
+899 KTQMAYWNKKNGRLD
-914 EAKALKEEA
+914 EAKALKDDA
-923 VHMSDTLGLPVNQ
+923 MRMSYTLGLPDNQ

>member
-1 MSSVFESSEEKTNG
+1 MTSVFEASQEKTNG
-15 TKLARLVIDGGT
+15 TKLVRLVIDGGT
-27 HALRTFLNTFHPPG
+27 HALRTFLHTIYPPG

-49 NFGKLHV
+49 SVGTLKV
-56 LKSKR
+56 LKSRK

-97 YLAPPSTVWNNLA
+97 YLLPPLTGWNNLP

-140 NVEFEDK
+140 NAEFEDK

-153 SLVVLGLDQKE
+153 SLVALGLDQKE
-164 IDLLKTKP
+164 VDRLKTKP
-172 IDHDTESRVKAE
+172 IDHDTESLVKAE
-184 VERWTRDFET
+184 VERWTRDLET
-194 QIQILEQEVKQ
+194 EIQLLKLEVKQ
-205 MKDEISRIHDSISEK
+205 MKDKISRIQDSVSETS
-220 GANELA
+220 GGELA
-226 NCLPDEIPDVF
+226 NCLPDEDPKVF

-244 QVTEAIQF
+244 QVTEAIQTKG
-252 QRVATVVITGGP
+252 VATVVITGGP

-269 TVANKVAHELVANHH
+269 TVANKVAHELVGV

-305 SMILTCNKNHSHP
+305 SMILACNKNHSHP
-318 PQNPHHWLL
+318 PRNPHHWLL

-346 VLNSDDRLHFINLL
+346 VLNSDDRLHFISLL
-360 RDMRILSGQNVDFLV
+360 CDMRILSGQNINFVV

-399 ESQRVLTAQV
+399 ESQRVLTEQI

-453 LKESPLEVLRED
+453 LKERPLEVLRED

-499 SFSSEAARTVISKCT
+499 SFSSEAARTVINNCT
-514 SCTTQPILILRS
+514 SCTTQPISILRS

-553 IDQEVG
+553 IDQDMG
-559 TQLVISGQR
+559 TPLVALG
-568 EACAYF
+568 EKMACAYF
-574 ISQLADNA
+574 VSQLADNTV
-582 NLYWTND
+582 LYWSKD
-589 MCKESIQRFN
+589 RCKESIQLFN
-599 KDRHNFEYFLKACI
+599 KDRHNFEYFLNVCI
-613 SGLKNEDP
+613 SGVKSKDP
-621 DVLAVMETLVERIS
+621 DVLAIVETLLERLS
-635 QISSIYL
+635 RISSIYL

-657 KLSCDLLTSG
+657 QLSCNLLTSG
-667 HYPANKRV
+667 HHPANKRV

-688 GDLNKYKEFQEK
+688 GDLKKYKEFQEK
-700 AREAHLQNP
+700 ARETFSQNP
-709 AEFEGEKVSEAF
+709 TEFEVEKVSEAF
-721 FHNNNARFL
+721 FYNNNARFL

-735 LDEAKEQFDLCLN
+735 LDEAKEEFDFCLN

-761 QKAITLLFAGYED
+761 QKAITLLFAGNED
-774 NRRNERCKAEQKL
+774 NRRNERHEADQKL
-787 NEALDLYQRVL
+787 NEALNLYQKVL

-807 ERKLADF
+807 HRYLADF
-814 HLFHGDGS
+814 LLFHVDNS
-822 LGTVEDQQKCIEFY
+822 FGTAEDQQKCIELY
-836 GDALTIME
+836 ENALEIME
-844 SLGMAG
+844 SLGMAD

-862 ICHQLQGNQEQAMK
+862 ICHQLQGNQEQAMI
-876 LYQGALNIAERE
+876 LYQRALHIAERE
-888 LGENHKWKVYL
+888 LGENHTWKVYL
-899 KTQMAYWNKEKGNLD
+899 KTQMAYWNKENGKLD
-914 EAKALKEEA
+914 EAKALKDDA
-923 VHMSDTLGLPVNQ
+923 MRMSYTLGLPDNQ

>member
-1 MSSVFESSEEKTNG
+1 MTSVFEASQEKTNG
-15 TKLARLVIDGGT
+15 TKLVRLVIDGGT
-27 HALRTFLNTFHPPG
+27 HALRTFLHTIYPPG
-41 VLQAALAS
+41 VLQAALTS
-49 NFGKLHV
+49 NRGTLQV
-56 LKSKR
+56 LKSRR

-97 YLAPPSTVWNNLA
+97 YLAPPLTGWNNPPA
-110 LDSDVSPEAHIVR
+110 ETDFSYEANIVR
-123 IKCFRNELC
+123 IKFFRNELC
-132 HSISTGIT
+132 HGISTGIT
-140 NVEFEDK
+140 NAEFEDK

-153 SLVVLGLDQKE
+153 SLVALGLDQNE
-164 IDLLKTKP
+164 VDRLKTEP

-194 QIQILEQEVKQ
+194 QIQLLELEVKQ
-205 MKDEISRIHDSISEK
+205 MKEKISRIQVSGSET
-220 GANELA
+220 GAGELA
-226 NCLPDEIPDVF
+226 NCLPDEDPKVF

-244 QVTEAIQF
+244 QVTEAIQTKG
-252 QRVATVVITGGP
+252 VATVVITGGP

-269 TVANKVAHELVANHH
+269 TVANKVAHELVGV

-305 SMILTCNKNHSHP
+305 SMILACNKNHSHP
-318 PQNPHHWLL
+318 PRNPHHWLL
-327 NWSKQQMNN
+327 NWSKQQTNN

-346 VLNSDDRLHFINLL
+346 VLNSDDRSHFISLL
-360 RDMRILSGQNVDFLV
+360 RDMRILSGQNINFVV

-399 ESQRVLTAQV
+399 ESQRVLTEQI

-453 LKESPLEVLRED
+453 LNEKPLDVLRED

-484 HIEQQALLVMSAFPG
+484 HIEQQVLVVMSAFPG
-499 SFSSEAARTVISKCT
+499 SFSSEAAKTVINNCT
-514 SCTTQPILILRS
+514 SCTTQPISILRS

-553 IDQEVG
+553 IDQDMG
-559 TQLVISGQR
+559 TPLVALG
-568 EACAYF
+568 EKVACAYF
-574 ISQLADNA
+574 VSQLADNTV
-582 NLYWTND
+582 LYWSKD
-589 MCKESIQRFN
+589 RCKESIQLFN
-599 KDRHNFEYFLKACI
+599 KDRHNFEYFLNVCI
-613 SGLKNEDP
+613 SGVKSKDP
-621 DVLAVMETLVERIS
+621 DVLAIVETLLERLS
-635 QISSIYL
+635 RISSIYL

-667 HYPANKRV
+667 HHPANKRV

-700 AREAHLQNP
+700 ARKMFSQNP

-721 FHNNNARFL
+721 FYNNNARFL

-735 LDEAKEQFDLCLN
+735 LDEAKEEFDLCLN
-748 ICEENLSLDYMYV
+748 ICEEHLYLDYMYV

-774 NRRNERCKAEQKL
+774 NRRNERHEANQKL
-787 NEALDLYQRVL
+787 NEALNLYRSVL

-807 ERKLADF
+807 HRYLADF
-814 HLFHGDGS
+814 LLFHVDNS
-822 LGTVEDQQKCIEFY
+822 FGTAEDQQKCMKLYEN
-836 GDALTIME
+836 ALEIME
-844 SLGMAG
+844 SLGMAD

-862 ICHQLQGNQEQAMK
+862 ICHQLQGNQEQAMI
-876 LYQGALNIAERE
+876 LYQRALHIAERE
-888 LGENHKWKVYL
+888 LGENHTWKVYL
-899 KTQMAYWNKEKGNLD
+899 KTQMAYWNKENGKLV
-914 EAKALKEEA
+914 EAKTLKDDA
-923 VHMSDTLGLPVNQ
+923 VRMSYTLGLPDNQ